1 MAKTGDGAVHET
13 VWKDRKHF
21 MWFPFSFTKY
31 EVSNDRLYQQ
41 TGLFNTVFDEV
52 LLYRI
57 VDLTLQQSLGQKIFG
72 TGTIVL
78 SCKVDRDKEILL
90 KNIKKPREVKS
101 MLSDLVEEARDRK
114 RVVGKEFYGR
124 DGGDCSCDHDDDG
137 MDEEDELFH

>member
-1 MAKTGDGAVHET
+1 MAKTGDGTVREA

-78 SCKVDRDKEILL
+78 SCKVDREKEILL

>member
-1 MAKTGDGAVHET
+1 MAKTGDGAGHET

-78 SCKVDRDKEILL
+78 SCKVDREKEILL